1 MGNSYMDTR
10 KGWVMKKVW
19 ILHHATEI
27 NGYENTKLLESLEKS
42 GIEGRVLEPKYFDIV
57 VSRSTSKS
65 IRYKGERIDMP
76 NLVLSRTGSGT
87 NYFTL
92 ALMRQI
98 EKFGIPVI
106 NDSDSISKV
115 SDKLWTSQLLVKEN
129 LPIPKTI
136 LVNGDV
142 DVELVEREI
151 GFPCVVKATSGSKG
165 KTVHLCET
173 KKDFTGLMSLLSSIA
188 LKKVLII
195 QEFVDAAIGSD
206 LRVWVIG
213 GKTVGAMKRSAGN
226 GDFRANISQ
235 GGSAEPFEITEEIDY
250 LARETARVLG
260 LQIAGVDLLFDK
272 EGYKICEANSSPGF
286 SGMDKYC
293 GQDMAQR
300 IVDFIKLKI
309 Q

>member
-1 MGNSYMDTR
+1 MT
-10 KGWVMKKVW
+10 KKVW

-27 NGYENTKLLESLEKS
+27 DGYENTRLLECLEKN
-42 GIEGRVLEPKYFDIV
+42 GFEGRVLEPKYFDII
-57 VSRSTSKS
+57 VSRSSSKS
-65 IRYKGERIDMP
+65 IRYKGEKIDMP
-76 NLVLSRTGSGT
+76 GLVLSRTGSGT

-106 NDSDSISKV
+106 NDSESISRV
-115 SDKLWTSQLLVKEN
+115 SDKLLTSQLLVKEN

-136 LVNGDV
+136 LVKGDV
-142 DVELVEREI
+142 DVELVEKEI

-173 KKDFTGLMSLLSSIA
+173 KKDFTSLMSLLSSIA
-188 LKKVLII
+188 LKKTLII
-195 QEFVDAAIGSD
+195 QEFVDAAIGTD

-213 GKTVGAMKRSAGN
+213 GKTTVAMKRIAGN

-235 GGSAEPFEITEEIDY
+235 GGTAELFEITEEIDY

>member
-1 MGNSYMDTR
+1 
-10 KGWVMKKVW
+10 MKQVW
-19 ILHHATEI
+19 ILHYATGI
-27 NGYENTKLLESLEKS
+27 DAYENQRLLSCLEKN
-42 GIEGRVLEPKYFDIV
+42 GMQGRVLEPKYFDII
-57 VSRSTSKS
+57 VSRSSAKS
-65 IRYKGERIDMP
+65 IRYQGEKIELPD
-76 NLVLSRTGSGT
+76 LVLSRTGAGT
-87 NYFTL
+87 NYFTRSV
-92 ALMRQI
+92 MRQI
-98 EKFGIPVI
+98 EKFGIPVF
-106 NDSDSISKV
+106 NDADSISRV
-115 SDKLWTSQLLVKEN
+115 SDKLLTSQLLVKEN

-142 DVELVEREI
+142 DVDLIEKEI

-165 KTVHLCET
+165 KTVHLCQT
-173 KKDFTGLMSLLSSIA
+173 KKDFTSLMSLLSSIS
-188 LKKVLII
+188 LKKTMII
-195 QEFVDAAIGSD
+195 QEFVDAQPGTD

-213 GKTVGAMKRSAGN
+213 GKTVVAMKRTGTE

-235 GGSAEPFEITEEIDY
+235 GGTAELFEITDEVDY

-260 LQIAGVDLLFDK
+260 LQIAGVDLLFDR

-286 SGMDKYC
+286 EGMDQYC

>member
-1 MGNSYMDTR
+1 
-10 KGWVMKKVW
+10 MKHIW
-19 ILHHATEI
+19 ILHYAANI
-27 NGYENTKLLESLEKS
+27 DAYENQRLLSCLEKN
-42 GIEGRVLEPKYFDIV
+42 GMQGHVLEPKYFDII
-57 VSRSTSKS
+57 VSRSSVKS
-65 IRYKGERIDMP
+65 IRYKGEKIELPD
-76 NLVLSRTGSGT
+76 LVLSRTGAGT
-87 NYFTL
+87 NYFTRSV
-92 ALMRQI
+92 MRQI

-106 NDSDSISKV
+106 NDADSISRV
-115 SDKLWTSQLLVKEN
+115 SDKLLTSQLLVKEN

-142 DVELVEREI
+142 DIELIEKEI

-165 KTVHLCET
+165 KTVHLCQT
-173 KKDFTGLMSLLSSIA
+173 KKDFVSLMSLLSSIS
-188 LKKVLII
+188 LKKTMII
-195 QEFVDAAIGSD
+195 QEFVDAQPGTD

-213 GKTVGAMKRSAGN
+213 GKTVVAMKRIGAD

-235 GGSAEPFEITEEIDY
+235 GGTAELFEITDELDY

-272 EGYKICEANSSPGF
+272 DGYKICEANSSPGF
-286 SGMDKYC
+286 EGMDQYC

>member
-1 MGNSYMDTR
+1 
-10 KGWVMKKVW
+10 MKQIW
-19 ILHHATEI
+19 ILHYATGI
-27 NGYENTKLLESLEKS
+27 DAYENQQLLSCLAKN
-42 GIEGRVLEPKYFDIV
+42 GLRGRVLEPKYFDII
-57 VSRSTSKS
+57 VSRSSAKS
-65 IRYKGERIDMP
+65 IRYQGEKIELPD
-76 NLVLSRTGSGT
+76 LVLSRTGAGT
-87 NYFTL
+87 NYFTRSV
-92 ALMRQI
+92 MRHI
-98 EKFGIPVI
+98 EKFGIPVY
-106 NDSDSISKV
+106 NDADSISRV
-115 SDKLWTSQLLVKEN
+115 SDKLLTSQLLVKEN

-142 DVELVEREI
+142 DVDLIEKEI

-165 KTVHLCET
+165 KTVHLCQT
-173 KKDFTGLMSLLSSIA
+173 KKDFTSLMSLLSSIS
-188 LKKVLII
+188 LKKTMII
-195 QEFVDAAIGSD
+195 QEFVDAQPGTD

-213 GKTVGAMKRSAGN
+213 GKTVVAMKRTGTE

-235 GGSAEPFEITEEIDY
+235 GGTAELFEITDEVDY

-272 EGYKICEANSSPGF
+272 DGYKICEANSSPGF
-286 SGMDKYC
+286 EGMDQYC

>member
-1 MGNSYMDTR
+1 MT
-10 KGWVMKKVW
+10 KTVW
-19 ILHHATEI
+19 ILHHATGI
-27 NGYENTKLLESLEKS
+27 NGYENTQLLDRLSKA
-42 GIEGRVLEPKYFDIV
+42 GIEGRVLEPKFFDII
-57 VSRSTSKS
+57 VSRGSTRS
-65 IRYKGERIDMP
+65 IRYKGERIEMP

-98 EKFGIPVI
+98 EKFNIPVI
-106 NDSDSISKV
+106 NDADSVSVV
-115 SDKLWTSQLLVKEN
+115 SDKLLTSQILTKEN
-129 LPIPKTI
+129 LPIPKTL

-142 DVELVEREI
+142 DIDLVEKEI

-173 KKDFTGLMSLLSSIA
+173 KKEFAGLMALLSSIA
-188 LKKVLII
+188 LKKILII
-195 QEFVDAAIGSD
+195 QEFIDAAPGTD

-213 GKTVGAMKRSAGN
+213 GKTIVAMKRTSGD

-235 GGSAEPFEITEEIDY
+235 GGSGENFIISEEIDY
-250 LARETARVLG
+250 LARETARSLG
-260 LQIAGVDLLFDK
+260 LQIAGIDLLFDK

-286 SGMDKYC
+286 EGMDQYC

>member
-1 MGNSYMDTR
+1 
-10 KGWVMKKVW
+10 MKQVW
-19 ILHHATEI
+19 ILHYASGI
-27 NGYENTKLLESLEKS
+27 DAYENQRLLSCLSKN
-42 GIEGRVLEPKYFDIV
+42 GMRGRVLEPKYFDII
-57 VSRSTSKS
+57 VSRSSVKS
-65 IRYKGERIDMP
+65 IRYKGERIELPD
-76 NLVLSRTGSGT
+76 LVLSRTGAGT
-87 NYFTL
+87 NYFTRSV
-92 ALMRQI
+92 MRQI

-106 NDSDSISKV
+106 NDADSISRV
-115 SDKLWTSQLLVKEN
+115 SDKLLTSQLLVKEN

-142 DVELVEREI
+142 DVDLIEKEI

-165 KTVHLCET
+165 KTVHLCQT
-173 KKDFTGLMSLLSSIA
+173 KKDFVSLMSLLSSIS
-188 LKKVLII
+188 LKKTMII
-195 QEFVDAAIGSD
+195 QEFVDAQPGTD

-213 GKTVGAMKRSAGN
+213 GKAVVAMKRIGTE

-235 GGSAEPFEITEEIDY
+235 GGTAELFEITDEVDY

-272 EGYKICEANSSPGF
+272 DGYKICEANSSPGF
-286 SGMDKYC
+286 EGMDQYC

>member
-1 MGNSYMDTR
+1 
-10 KGWVMKKVW
+10 
-19 ILHHATEI
+19 
-27 NGYENTKLLESLEKS
+27 
-42 GIEGRVLEPKYFDIV
+42 
-57 VSRSTSKS
+57 
-65 IRYKGERIDMP
+65 
-76 NLVLSRTGSGT
+76 
-87 NYFTL
+87 
-92 ALMRQI
+92 MRQI

-106 NDSDSISKV
+106 NDSESISRV
-115 SDKLWTSQLLVKEN
+115 SDKLFTSQLLVKEN

-136 LVNGDV
+136 LVKGDV
-142 DVELVEREI
+142 DVDLVEKEI
-151 GFPCVVKATSGSKG
+151 GFPCVVKATSGSNG

-173 KKDFTGLMSLLSSIA
+173 KKDFTSLMSLLSSIA

-195 QEFVDAAIGSD
+195 QEYVDTSPGTD

-213 GKTVGAMKRSAGN
+213 GKSVVAMKRSSRN

-235 GGSAEPFEITEEIDY
+235 GGTAEPFEITEEVDY

-272 EGYKICEANSSPGF
+272 DGYKICEANSSPGF
-286 SGMDKYC
+286 LGMDKYC

-300 IVDFIKLKI
+300 IIDFIKLKI

>member
-1 MGNSYMDTR
+1 
-10 KGWVMKKVW
+10 MKHVW
-19 ILHHATEI
+19 ILHYAASI
-27 NGYENTKLLESLEKS
+27 DAYENQRLLSCLEKN
-42 GIEGRVLEPKYFDIV
+42 GMKGRVLEPKYFDII
-57 VSRSTSKS
+57 VSRSSAKS
-65 IRYKGERIDMP
+65 IRYKGEKIELPD
-76 NLVLSRTGSGT
+76 LVLSRTGAGT
-87 NYFTL
+87 NYFTRSV
-92 ALMRQI
+92 MRQI

-106 NDSDSISKV
+106 NDADSISRV
-115 SDKLWTSQLLVKEN
+115 SDKLLTSQLLVKEN

-142 DVELVEREI
+142 DIELIEKEI

-165 KTVHLCET
+165 KTVHLCQT
-173 KKDFTGLMSLLSSIA
+173 KKDFVSLMSLLSSIS
-188 LKKVLII
+188 LKKTMII
-195 QEFVDAAIGSD
+195 QEFVDAQPGTD

-213 GKTVGAMKRSAGN
+213 GKSVVAMKRMGVE

-235 GGSAEPFEITEEIDY
+235 GGTAELFEITDEVDY

-272 EGYKICEANSSPGF
+272 DGYKICEANSSPGF
-286 SGMDKYC
+286 EGMDQYC

>member
-1 MGNSYMDTR
+1 
-10 KGWVMKKVW
+10 MKHVW
-19 ILHHATEI
+19 ILHYAASI
-27 NGYENTKLLESLEKS
+27 DAYENQRLLSCLEKN
-42 GIEGRVLEPKYFDIV
+42 GMQGRVLEPKYFDII
-57 VSRSTSKS
+57 VSRSSTKS
-65 IRYKGERIDMP
+65 IRYKGEKIELPD
-76 NLVLSRTGSGT
+76 LVLSRTGAGT
-87 NYFTL
+87 NYFTRSV
-92 ALMRQI
+92 MRQI

-106 NDSDSISKV
+106 NDADSISRV
-115 SDKLWTSQLLVKEN
+115 SDKLLTSQLLVKEN

-142 DVELVEREI
+142 DIELIEKEI

-165 KTVHLCET
+165 KTVHLCQT
-173 KKDFTGLMSLLSSIA
+173 KKDFVSLMSLLSSIS
-188 LKKVLII
+188 LKKTMII
-195 QEFVDAAIGSD
+195 QEFVDAQPGTD

-213 GKTVGAMKRSAGN
+213 GKTVVAMKRIGAE

-235 GGSAEPFEITEEIDY
+235 GGTAELFEITDEVDY

-272 EGYKICEANSSPGF
+272 DGYKICEANSSPGF
-286 SGMDKYC
+286 EGMDQYC

>member
-1 MGNSYMDTR
+1 
-10 KGWVMKKVW
+10 MKHVW
-19 ILHHATEI
+19 ILHYAASI
-27 NGYENTKLLESLEKS
+27 DAYENQRLLSCLEKN
-42 GIEGRVLEPKYFDIV
+42 GMKGRVLEPKYFDII
-57 VSRSTSKS
+57 VSRSSAKS
-65 IRYKGERIDMP
+65 IRYKGERIELPD
-76 NLVLSRTGSGT
+76 LVLSRTGAGT
-87 NYFTL
+87 NYFTRSV
-92 ALMRQI
+92 MRQI

-106 NDSDSISKV
+106 NDADSISRV
-115 SDKLWTSQLLVKEN
+115 SDKLLTSQLLVKEN

-142 DVELVEREI
+142 DIELIEKEI

-165 KTVHLCET
+165 KTVHLCQT
-173 KKDFTGLMSLLSSIA
+173 KKDFVSLMSLLSSIS
-188 LKKVLII
+188 LKKTMII
-195 QEFVDAAIGSD
+195 QEFVDAQPGTD

-213 GKTVGAMKRSAGN
+213 GKTVVAMKRMGVE

-235 GGSAEPFEITEEIDY
+235 GGTAELFEITDEVDY

-272 EGYKICEANSSPGF
+272 DGYKICEANSSPGF
-286 SGMDKYC
+286 EGMDKYC

>member
-1 MGNSYMDTR
+1 
-10 KGWVMKKVW
+10 MKSVW
-19 ILHHATEI
+19 ILHYATNI
-27 NGYENTKLLESLEKS
+27 DAYENRQLIKCLEKND
-42 GIEGRVLEPKYFDIV
+42 IDVRVLEPKYFDII
-57 VSRSTSKS
+57 VSRSTKKG
-65 IRYKGERIDMP
+65 IRYKGEPIDLP
-76 NLVLSRTGSGT
+76 SLVLSRTGAGT

-92 ALMRQI
+92 AVMRQI

-106 NDSDSISKV
+106 NDADSISRV
-115 SDKLWTSQLLVKEN
+115 SDKLLTSQLLVKDN

-142 DVELVEREI
+142 DIELVEKEI
-151 GFPCVVKATSGSKG
+151 GFPCVVKATQGSKG

-173 KKDFTGLMSLLSSIA
+173 KKDFNGLMSLLSSIA

-195 QEFVDAAIGSD
+195 QEFVDAQPGTD

-213 GKTVGAMKRSAGN
+213 GKTVAAMKRTGAD

-235 GGSAEPFEITEEIDY
+235 GGTAELFEITDEVDY

-272 EGYKICEANSSPGF
+272 DGYKICEANSSPGF
-286 SGMDKYC
+286 EGMDTYC

>member
-1 MGNSYMDTR
+1 
-10 KGWVMKKVW
+10 MKHVW
-19 ILHHATEI
+19 ILHYAAGI
-27 NGYENTKLLESLEKS
+27 DAYENQRLLSCLEKN
-42 GIEGRVLEPKYFDIV
+42 GMRGRVLEPKYFDII
-57 VSRSTSKS
+57 VSRSSAKS
-65 IRYKGERIDMP
+65 IRYKGEKIELPD
-76 NLVLSRTGSGT
+76 LVLSRTGAGT
-87 NYFTL
+87 NYFTRSV
-92 ALMRQI
+92 MRQI

-106 NDSDSISKV
+106 NDADSISRV
-115 SDKLWTSQLLVKEN
+115 SDKLLTSQLLVREN

-142 DVELVEREI
+142 DIELIEKEI

-165 KTVHLCET
+165 KTVHLCQI
-173 KKDFTGLMSLLSSIA
+173 KKDFVSLMSLLASIS
-188 LKKVLII
+188 LKKTMII
-195 QEFVDAAIGSD
+195 QEFVDAQPGTD

-213 GKTVGAMKRSAGN
+213 GKTVVAMKRIGVE

-235 GGSAEPFEITEEIDY
+235 GGTAELFEITDEVDY

-272 EGYKICEANSSPGF
+272 DGYKICEANSSPGF
-286 SGMDKYC
+286 EGMDQYC

>member
-1 MGNSYMDTR
+1 
-10 KGWVMKKVW
+10 MKHVW
-19 ILHHATEI
+19 ILHYAASI
-27 NGYENTKLLESLEKS
+27 DAYENQRLLACLAKN
-42 GIEGRVLEPKYFDIV
+42 GMKGRVLEPKYFDII
-57 VSRSTSKS
+57 VSRSSAKS
-65 IRYKGERIDMP
+65 IRYKGERIELPD
-76 NLVLSRTGSGT
+76 LVLSRTGAGT
-87 NYFTL
+87 NYFTRSV
-92 ALMRQI
+92 MRQI

-106 NDSDSISKV
+106 NDADSISRV
-115 SDKLWTSQLLVKEN
+115 SDKLLTSQLLVKEN

-142 DVELVEREI
+142 DIELIEKEI

-165 KTVHLCET
+165 KTVHLCQT
-173 KKDFTGLMSLLSSIA
+173 KKDFVSLMSLLSSIS
-188 LKKVLII
+188 LKKTMII
-195 QEFVDAAIGSD
+195 QEFVDAQPGTD

-213 GKTVGAMKRSAGN
+213 GKTVVAMKRMGVE

-235 GGSAEPFEITEEIDY
+235 GGTAELFEITDEVDY

-272 EGYKICEANSSPGF
+272 DGYKICEANSSPGF
-286 SGMDKYC
+286 EGMDQYC

>member
-1 MGNSYMDTR
+1 
-10 KGWVMKKVW
+10 MKQVW
-19 ILHHATEI
+19 ILHYAASI
-27 NGYENTKLLESLEKS
+27 DAYENQRLLACLAKN
-42 GIEGRVLEPKYFDIV
+42 GMQGHVLEPKYFDII
-57 VSRSTSKS
+57 VSRSSAKS
-65 IRYKGERIDMP
+65 IRYKGERIELPD
-76 NLVLSRTGSGT
+76 LVLSRTGAGT
-87 NYFTL
+87 NYFTRSV
-92 ALMRQI
+92 MRQI
-98 EKFGIPVI
+98 EKFGIPVY
-106 NDSDSISKV
+106 NDADSISRV
-115 SDKLWTSQLLVKEN
+115 SDKLLTSQLLVKEN

-142 DVELVEREI
+142 DVELIEKEV

-165 KTVHLCET
+165 KTVHLCQT
-173 KKDFTGLMSLLSSIA
+173 KKDFTSLMSLLSSIS
-188 LKKVLII
+188 LKKTMII
-195 QEFVDAAIGSD
+195 QEFVDAQPGTD

-213 GKTVGAMKRSAGN
+213 GKTVVAMKRTGAE

-235 GGSAEPFEITEEIDY
+235 GGTAELFEITDEVDY

-272 EGYKICEANSSPGF
+272 DGYKICEANSSPGF
-286 SGMDKYC
+286 EGMDKYC

>member
-1 MGNSYMDTR
+1 
-10 KGWVMKKVW
+10 MKQVW
-19 ILHHATEI
+19 ILHYAASI
-27 NGYENTKLLESLEKS
+27 DAYENQRLLSCLEKN
-42 GIEGRVLEPKYFDIV
+42 GMRGRVLEPKYFDII
-57 VSRSTSKS
+57 VSRSSAKS
-65 IRYKGERIDMP
+65 IRYKGEKIELPD
-76 NLVLSRTGSGT
+76 LVLSRTGAGT
-87 NYFTL
+87 NYFTRSV
-92 ALMRQI
+92 MRQI

-106 NDSDSISKV
+106 NDADSISRV
-115 SDKLWTSQLLVKEN
+115 SDKLLTSQLLVKEN

-142 DVELVEREI
+142 DIELIEKEI

-165 KTVHLCET
+165 KTVHLCQT
-173 KKDFTGLMSLLSSIA
+173 KKDFVSLMSLLSSIS
-188 LKKVLII
+188 LKKTMII
-195 QEFVDAAIGSD
+195 QEFVDAQPGTD

-213 GKTVGAMKRSAGN
+213 GKSVVAMKRIGVE

-235 GGSAEPFEITEEIDY
+235 GGTAELFEITDEVDY

-272 EGYKICEANSSPGF
+272 DGYKICEANSSPGF
-286 SGMDKYC
+286 EGMDQYC

>member
-1 MGNSYMDTR
+1 MN
-10 KGWVMKKVW
+10 KKIW
-19 ILHHATEI
+19 ILHHATNI
-27 NGYENTKLLESLEKS
+27 NGYENTHLKQTLLDS
-42 GIEGRVLEPKYFDIV
+42 GFDVQVLEPKYFDII
-57 VSRSTSKS
+57 VSRSNTRS

-98 EKFGIPVI
+98 EKFNIPVI
-106 NDSDSISKV
+106 NDADSISIV
-115 SDKLWTSQLLVKEN
+115 SDKLMTSQVLTREG

-142 DVELVEREI
+142 DTDLVEREI

-165 KTVHLCET
+165 KTVHLCPT
-173 KKDFTGLMSLLSSIA
+173 KKDFQTLMDLLSSIA

-195 QEFVDAAIGSD
+195 QEFIDSHPGTD

-213 GKTVGAMKRSAGN
+213 GKTVAAMKRTGPD

-235 GGSAEPFEITEEIDY
+235 GGTATQFEITEEVDY
-250 LARETARVLG
+250 VARETARALG
-260 LQIAGVDLLFDK
+260 LQIAGIDLLFGKD
-272 EGYKICEANSSPGF
+272 GVLVCEANSSPGF
-286 SGMDKYC
+286 EGMDKFC
-293 GQDMAQR
+293 GVDMAQK
-300 IVDFIKLKI
+300 ITDFIKLRLSL
-309 Q
+309 

>member
-1 MGNSYMDTR
+1 
-10 KGWVMKKVW
+10 MKHVW
-19 ILHHATEI
+19 ILHYAANI
-27 NGYENTKLLESLEKS
+27 DAYENQQLLSCLEKN
-42 GIEGRVLEPKYFDIV
+42 GMRGRVLEPKYFDII
-57 VSRSTSKS
+57 VSRSSAKS
-65 IRYKGERIDMP
+65 IRYKGEKIELPD
-76 NLVLSRTGSGT
+76 LVLSRTGAGT
-87 NYFTL
+87 NYFTRSV
-92 ALMRQI
+92 MRQI

-106 NDSDSISKV
+106 NDADSISRV
-115 SDKLWTSQLLVKEN
+115 SDKLLTSQLLVKEN

-142 DVELVEREI
+142 DIELIEKEI

-165 KTVHLCET
+165 KTVHLCQT
-173 KKDFTGLMSLLSSIA
+173 KKDFVSLMSLLSSIS
-188 LKKVLII
+188 LKKTMII
-195 QEFVDAAIGSD
+195 QEFVDAQPGTD

-213 GKTVGAMKRSAGN
+213 GKTVVAMKRIGVE

-235 GGSAEPFEITEEIDY
+235 GGTAELFEITDEIDY

-272 EGYKICEANSSPGF
+272 DGYKICEANSSPGF
-286 SGMDKYC
+286 EGMDQYC

>member
-1 MGNSYMDTR
+1 
-10 KGWVMKKVW
+10 MKHVW
-19 ILHHATEI
+19 ILHYAANI
-27 NGYENTKLLESLEKS
+27 DAYENQRLLSCLEKN
-42 GIEGRVLEPKYFDIV
+42 GMQGRVLEPKYFDII
-57 VSRSTSKS
+57 VSRSSAKS
-65 IRYKGERIDMP
+65 IRYKGEKIELPD
-76 NLVLSRTGSGT
+76 LVLSRTGAGT
-87 NYFTL
+87 NYFTRSV
-92 ALMRQI
+92 MRQI

-106 NDSDSISKV
+106 NDADSISRV
-115 SDKLWTSQLLVKEN
+115 SDKLLTSQLLVKEN

-142 DVELVEREI
+142 DIELIEKEI

-165 KTVHLCET
+165 KTVHLCQT
-173 KKDFTGLMSLLSSIA
+173 KKDFVSLMSLLSSIS
-188 LKKVLII
+188 LKKTMII
-195 QEFVDAAIGSD
+195 QEFVDAQPGTD

-213 GKTVGAMKRSAGN
+213 GKTVVAMKRTGVE

-235 GGSAEPFEITEEIDY
+235 GGTAELFEITDEIDY

-272 EGYKICEANSSPGF
+272 DGYKICEANSSPGF
-286 SGMDKYC
+286 EGMDQYC

>member
-1 MGNSYMDTR
+1 
-10 KGWVMKKVW
+10 MKQVW
-19 ILHHATEI
+19 ILHYATGI
-27 NGYENTKLLESLEKS
+27 DAYENQRLLACLEKN
-42 GIEGRVLEPKYFDIV
+42 GLKGLVLEPKYFDII
-57 VSRSTSKS
+57 VSRSSAKS
-65 IRYKGERIDMP
+65 IRYKGEKIELPD
-76 NLVLSRTGSGT
+76 LVLSRTGAGT
-87 NYFTL
+87 NYFTRSV
-92 ALMRQI
+92 MRQI

-106 NDSDSISKV
+106 NDADSISRV
-115 SDKLWTSQLLVKEN
+115 SDKLLTSQLLVKEN

-142 DVELVEREI
+142 DIELIEKEI

-165 KTVHLCET
+165 KTVHLCQT
-173 KKDFTGLMSLLSSIA
+173 KKDFISLMSLLSSIS
-188 LKKVLII
+188 LKKTMII
-195 QEFVDAAIGSD
+195 QEFVDAQPGTD

-213 GKTVGAMKRSAGN
+213 GKSVVAMKRIGVE

-235 GGSAEPFEITEEIDY
+235 GGTAELFEITDEVDY

-272 EGYKICEANSSPGF
+272 DGYKICEANSSPGF
-286 SGMDKYC
+286 EGMDQYC

>member
-1 MGNSYMDTR
+1 
-10 KGWVMKKVW
+10 MKHVW
-19 ILHHATEI
+19 ILHYAASI
-27 NGYENTKLLESLEKS
+27 DAYENQRLLSCLEKN
-42 GIEGRVLEPKYFDIV
+42 GMKGRVLEPKYFDII
-57 VSRSTSKS
+57 VSRSSAKS
-65 IRYKGERIDMP
+65 IRYKGEKIELPD
-76 NLVLSRTGSGT
+76 LVLSRTGAGT
-87 NYFTL
+87 NYFTRSV
-92 ALMRQI
+92 MRQI

-106 NDSDSISKV
+106 NDADSISRV
-115 SDKLWTSQLLVKEN
+115 SDKLLTSQLLVKEN

-142 DVELVEREI
+142 DIELIEKEI

-165 KTVHLCET
+165 KTVHLCQT
-173 KKDFTGLMSLLSSIA
+173 KKDFVSLMSLLSSIS
-188 LKKVLII
+188 LKKTMII
-195 QEFVDAAIGSD
+195 QEFVDAQPGTD

-213 GKTVGAMKRSAGN
+213 GKSVVAMKRMGVE

-235 GGSAEPFEITEEIDY
+235 GGTAELFEITDEVDY

-272 EGYKICEANSSPGF
+272 DGYKICEANSSPGF
-286 SGMDKYC
+286 EGMDKYC

>member
-1 MGNSYMDTR
+1 
-10 KGWVMKKVW
+10 
-19 ILHHATEI
+19 
-27 NGYENTKLLESLEKS
+27 
-42 GIEGRVLEPKYFDIV
+42 
-57 VSRSTSKS
+57 
-65 IRYKGERIDMP
+65 
-76 NLVLSRTGSGT
+76 VLSRTGAGT

-92 ALMRQI
+92 TVMRQI

-115 SDKLWTSQLLVKEN
+115 SDKLLTSQLLVREN

-142 DVELVEREI
+142 DVELVEKEI

-173 KKDFTGLMSLLSSIA
+173 KKDFTSLMALLSSIA

-195 QEFVDAAIGSD
+195 QEFVDAAIGTD

-213 GKTVGAMKRSAGN
+213 GKTVVAMKRTAGN

-235 GGSAEPFEITEEIDY
+235 GGSAETFEITEEIDY

-272 EGYKICEANSSPGF
+272 DGYKICEANSSPGF
-286 SGMDKYC
+286 LGMDKYC
-293 GQDMAQR
+293 NQDMAQR

>member
-1 MGNSYMDTR
+1 
-10 KGWVMKKVW
+10 MKQIW
-19 ILHHATEI
+19 ILHYAASI
-27 NGYENTKLLESLEKS
+27 DAYENQRLLSCLEKN
-42 GIEGRVLEPKYFDIV
+42 GMRGRVLEPKYFDII
-57 VSRSTSKS
+57 VSRSSAKS
-65 IRYKGERIDMP
+65 IRYKGEKIELPD
-76 NLVLSRTGSGT
+76 LVLSRTGAGT
-87 NYFTL
+87 NYFTRSV
-92 ALMRQI
+92 MRQI

-106 NDSDSISKV
+106 NDADSISRV
-115 SDKLWTSQLLVKEN
+115 SDKLLTSQLLVKEN

-142 DVELVEREI
+142 DIELIEKEI

-165 KTVHLCET
+165 KTVHLCQT
-173 KKDFTGLMSLLSSIA
+173 KKDFVSLMSLLSSIS
-188 LKKVLII
+188 LKKTMII
-195 QEFVDAAIGSD
+195 QEFVDAQPGTD

-213 GKTVGAMKRSAGN
+213 GKTVVAMKRTGVE

-235 GGSAEPFEITEEIDY
+235 GGTAELFEITDEVDY

-272 EGYKICEANSSPGF
+272 DGYKICEANSSPGF
-286 SGMDKYC
+286 EGMDQYC

>member
-1 MGNSYMDTR
+1 MT
-10 KGWVMKKVW
+10 KKVW
-19 ILHHATEI
+19 ILHHATGI
-27 NGYENTKLLESLEKS
+27 NGYENTQLLDRLGKA
-42 GIEGRVLEPKYFDIV
+42 GIEGHVLEPKFFDII
-57 VSRSTSKS
+57 VSRGSTRS

-98 EKFGIPVI
+98 EKFNIPVI
-106 NDSDSISKV
+106 NDADSVSVV
-115 SDKLWTSQLLVKEN
+115 SDKLLTSQILTKEN
-129 LPIPKTI
+129 LPIPKTL

-142 DVELVEREI
+142 DIDLVEKEI

-165 KTVHLCET
+165 KTVHLCES
-173 KKDFTGLMSLLSSIA
+173 KKEFAGLMALLSSIA
-188 LKKVLII
+188 LKKILII
-195 QEFVDAAIGSD
+195 QEFIDSAPGTD

-213 GKTVGAMKRSAGN
+213 GKTIVAMKRTSGD

-235 GGSAEPFEITEEIDY
+235 GGSGENFIISEEIDY
-250 LARETARVLG
+250 LARETARSLG
-260 LQIAGVDLLFDK
+260 LQIAGIDLLFDK

-286 SGMDKYC
+286 EGMDQYC